1 MAVGRDLS
9 PGDVASSPARG
20 RGARMTDP
28 AGQGFGGLLG
38 VYCAIGSFCVRSQPA
53 FPSQ

>member
-1 MAVGRDLS
+1 MAVGRGLG

-20 RGARMTDP
+20 RGAREPVP
-28 AGQGFGGLLG
+28 AAQGFGGLLG
-38 VYCAIGSFCVRSQPA
+38 VYCAIGSFFVRSQPA

>member
-1 MAVGRDLS
+1 MAVGRGLG

-20 RGARMTDP
+20 HGARISVP
-28 AGQGFGGLLG
+28 AAQGFGGLLG
-38 VYCAIGSFCVRSQPA
+38 VYCAIGSFWVRSQPA